1 MDSFV
6 FHLFNDKIDKK
17 DIIKNIIM
25 NVDVLVCLIKNLL
38 EEGKGGLFIIL
49 ERTAKKRQME
59 KIFVDGHEGS
69 SIYKRTVLK
78 DGKNTRIKN
87 HNFEYL
93 KLISKVDRAVTLDNE
108 FNLLSFGR
116 LVKLD
121 MNGSEEN
128 VEGARTAAAIS
139 GSKYGL
145 AIKVSEDKKI
155 ILWENGIK
163 VLEI

>member
-6 FHLFNDKIDKK
+6 FHLFNDKIEKK
-17 DIIKNIIM
+17 DIIENIIM

-49 ERTAKKRQME
+49 ERTIKKIERE
-59 KIFVDGHEGS
+59 KIFVGGNEDN

-78 DGKNTRIKN
+78 DGNNTRIKN

-93 KLISKVDRAVTLDNE
+93 KLISKVDGAVTMDNE

-121 MNGSEEN
+121 MNGSKEK

-155 ILWENGIK
+155 TVWEDGIK
-163 VLEI
+163 ILEI